1 MRTLLTGSEI
11 VQPIRGVCYIH
22 LWFSVGQEVNKGMA
36 NNLLKFARCLP
47 CVISYKWTWMCL
59 ICYFYWFVMSIDSN
73 SGACVPTNHNLRVL
87 HGISSFL
94 TIIEQTQVSYCYLV
108 GFCVLCVT
116 LKQCAMS
123 RTNIR
128 ILKTNSNFIEIR
140 FVSEASAVRH
150 GPTNLYEYF
159 NWIIIQGWFPNI

>member
-1 MRTLLTGSEI
+1 MIADKCTPSSSIIAHTDGAIFFCKPEI
-11 VQPIRGVCYIH
+11 IISCFQPTITCVFC
-22 LWFSVGQEVNKGMA
+22 MA
-36 NNLLKFARCLP
+36 FP
-47 CVISYKWTWMCL
+47 
-59 ICYFYWFVMSIDSN
+59 
-73 SGACVPTNHNLRVL
+73 H
-87 HGISSFL
+87 FL

-108 GFCVLCVT
+108 GFGVLCVT

-150 GPTNLYEYF
+150 GPRINYNCPYALLVPYSYDVF
-159 NWIIIQGWFPNI
+159 KRH